1 MRSLLTTVTHRR
13 GVVVAGIVSVLVTF
27 FPSLAQGAGPIVKAS
42 RVGQKIVW
50 RGYVYTVIS
59 SKGKLIWKQGAKVPV
74 APSSTPTPSA
84 STTPSSTPTASATS
98 SPSASASPT
107 QSTSPITPPFRP
119 DLGVFIA
126 NAKDIKE
133 GSFGVFAAKNSKNQ
147 TLNYAL
153 SRKNNQL
160 KCFSTICTHA
170 GCVVQASRDDLW
182 CPCHSSNFDAFTG
195 VATGGP
201 AKDALSQYA
210 VTEFE
215 GFVYVKI

>member
-13 GVVVAGIVSVLVTF
+13 GVVVAGFVSVLVTL
-27 FPSLAQGAGPIVKAS
+27 FPWLAQASGPIVKAS

-50 RGYVYTVIS
+50 RGYVYTAIS
-59 SKGKLIWKQGAKVPV
+59 SKGKLIWKQGAKVLV
-74 APSSTPTPSA
+74 APSASPTPS
-84 STTPSSTPTASATS
+84 STHTPSSTPTASATS
-98 SPSASASPT
+98 SPTVSTSPSQT
-107 QSTSPITPPFRP
+107 TSPITPPLRP

-126 NAKDIKE
+126 NSKDIKE

-160 KCFSTICTHA
+160 RCFSTICTHA
-170 GCVVQASRDDLW
+170 GCVVQASRDDFW

-201 AKDALSQYA
+201 AKDALSQFT
-210 VTEFE
+210 VTEIE